1 MAAVSPIARPAG
13 LAPPDTAFAEL
24 YERHASRVFGFCLKW
39 LRSREEAEDAAQTTF
54 FYAWRGLGRGVEP
67 RFESAWL
74 LAIARNVCRSRT
86 DAARRR
92 AGEIAHD
99 PNVLEE
105 AVAAPVR
112 GDELSGLPEA
122 LASLTEHQRRAIL
135 MREWQGLSY
144 REIADELGLSQ
155 SAVETLLFRARRT
168 LAARLRRPLSA
179 GSSFLP
185 WLKTALGGG
194 AKLVAGAVVVAA
206 TAATGAVVA
215 VEAGKPATQPKQPAA
230 GAAPQANAMPHAAA
244 FARVALAHPSSVAPI
259 ARVER
264 GDYAGPAAATPTGP
278 EPEPQQPA
286 APNTGQSTSAPPP
299 ATATGVVQQTEASAK
314 KPLQTVVDGTTATVG
329 TTADTIGSVVDTAT
343 STAGAV
349 TDTATSTAGA
359 VTDTAGST
367 VGSVVDTVATQ
378 LPPPPAAPTVTV
390 PTKLLP

>member
-1 MAAVSPIARPAG
+1 MTICGEIETVR
-13 LAPPDTAFAEL
+13 
-24 YERHASRVFGFCLKW
+24 
-39 LRSREEAEDAAQTTF
+39 RSRLSRKMRVILFFAVEGAAALLIGFAALFLSFEPGWSAQPQPAAFMKPSDARSGSLLT
-54 FYAWRGLGRGVEP
+54 
-67 RFESAWL
+67 WL

-122 LASLTEHQRRAIL
+122 LASLTEQQRRAIL

-215 VEAGKPATQPKQPAA
+215 VEAGKPATQPAA

-244 FARVALAHPSSVAPI
+244 SARRPPAHPSSVAPI

-286 APNTGQSTSAPPP
+286 APNTGQPTSAPPP

-314 KPLQTVVDGTTATVG
+314 KPLQTVVDGTTAAVG

-367 VGSVVDTVATQ
+367 VGSVVDTVAAQ

>member
-1 MAAVSPIARPAG
+1 VAAVSPIARPAG

-67 RFESAWL
+67 RVEAAWL
-74 LAIARNVCRSRT
+74 LAIARNVCCSRT

-105 AVAAPVR
+105 TLAAPMR
-112 GDELSGLPEA
+112 GDELAGLPEA
-122 LASLTEHQRRAIL
+122 LASLTEPQRRAIL

-168 LAARLRRPLSA
+168 LAARLRRPLST

-185 WLKTALGGG
+185 WLKAAFGGG
-194 AKLVAGAVVVAA
+194 GKLVAGAVVVAA
-206 TAATGAVVA
+206 TATTGAVVA
-215 VEAGKPATQPKQPAA
+215 VEAGKHGTRPKQPANAA
-230 GAAPQANAMPHAAA
+230 GAVQQANAVPRPASLT
-244 FARVALAHPSSVAPI
+244 RLALAQPSRVAPI

-264 GDYAGPAAATPTGP
+264 GDGAGPAAAPQAG
-278 EPEPQQPA
+278 PEPQQPA
-286 APNTGQSTSAPPP
+286 APNTGGSISAPPP
-299 ATATGVVQQTEASAK
+299 ATATGVVQQTAAPAK
-314 KPLQTVVDGTTATVG
+314 DPVQTVVDGATATVEAA
-329 TTADTIGSVVDTAT
+329 ADTAGSVIDTAT

-349 TDTATSTAGA
+349 TDTAVSTAGA
-359 VTDTAGST
+359 VTDTVGST

-378 LPPPPAAPTVTV
+378 LPPPPATPTVTV